1 MRLVG
6 QAGGL
11 VALREGAVIW
21 PQHIG
26 LSPPD
31 LAQQE
36 QNGWRNVMQFRS
48 TQLTNSVEGKKLI
61 AMFVLFVWSFLSLS
75 KSSYIYIILHCVC
88 IHKEIVFN
96 NSYDS

>member
-88 IHKEIVFN
+88 IHKEIVFQ
-96 NSYDS
+96 